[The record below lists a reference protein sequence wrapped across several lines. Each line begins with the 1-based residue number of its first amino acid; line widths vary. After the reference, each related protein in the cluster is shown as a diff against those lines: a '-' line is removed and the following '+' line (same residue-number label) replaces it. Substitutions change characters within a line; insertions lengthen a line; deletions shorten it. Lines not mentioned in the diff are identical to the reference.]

1 MTDTL
6 QHDCNACNEY
16 NEVTRRQFIGEGFA
30 LGGGIFATA
39 LFPEWLPKVVLA
51 QSQVSSRDILVSIFL
66 RGGSDGLSMVYP
78 FEDPLYYSG
87 RTTIAIPRPDST
99 NTAQRGIALDNTW
112 AVSRP
117 LAAVMPAYQA
127 RELLILHATGS
138 VDPSRSHFDAQKYI
152 EVGKPRDPNVATG
165 WLARHLAT
173 STPLRST
180 APLRALGLS
189 DGLARVLVGAPKTL
203 PISDPANFGLQG
215 SAATRAE
222 RTNWIRNHYAGSPE
236 PVAASALDAL
246 NTIQLLQT
254 LNIAAYRPAN
264 GAVYPNNGF
273 GRALRSCAAL
283 IKGDIGVEALH
294 VDIGGWDTHANQ
306 DPLAGSM
313 FNTMNSLFGSL
324 GAFWQD
330 VINGG
335 YPGGVTVVVI
345 SEFGRNVREN
355 GTRGT
360 DHGRGNVMFCM
371 GKGIAGGR
379 VMVNTWPGLAMENLE
394 NRADLRVTLD
404 HRDVLAEIVQKR
416 LGNTQTNVVFPDYT
430 PTIRGVT
437 K

>member
-6 QHDCNACNEY
+6 KHDCDACAEY
-16 NEVTRRQFIGEGFA
+16 NELSRRQFIGEGFM
-30 LGGGIFATA
+30 LGAGVFATA
-39 LFPEWLPKVVLA
+39 MYPEWLPHVVLA
-51 QSQVSSRDILVSIFL
+51 QTANSRDIIVSVFL

-78 FEDPLYYSG
+78 YNDPLFYAG
-87 RTTIAIPRPDST
+87 RPTIAIPRPDSS
-99 NTAQRGIALDNTW
+99 NTAQRGIVIDNTW

-117 LAAVMPAYQA
+117 LAPILPAYQA
-127 RELLILHATGS
+127 GELLILHASGS
-138 VDPSRSHFDAQKYI
+138 VDPSRSHFDAQKFI

-173 STPLRST
+173 APPLRTS

-189 DGLARVLVGAPKTL
+189 DGLARTLVGAPKTL

-215 SAATRAE
+215 NVATRPE
-222 RTNWIRNHYAGSPE
+222 RTAFIRSEYELSAE
-236 PVAASALDAL
+236 PVRASALDAM
-246 NTIQLLQT
+246 NTIGLLQQ
-254 LNIAAYRPAN
+254 LNITGYRPAN
-264 GAVYPNNGF
+264 GAVYPNSAF

-313 FNTMNSLFGSL
+313 FNTMNNLFGSL

-335 YPGGVTVVVI
+335 YPGGVTVIVI

-379 VMVNTWPGLAMENLE
+379 VMVNTWPGLAIENLE

-404 HRDVLAEIVQKR
+404 HRDVLAEIVSKR
-416 LGNTQTNVVFPDYT
+416 LGNNQVNVVFPDYT
-430 PTIRGVT
+430 ATFRGVT